1 MAVKIRLK
9 RMGKRKQPVYRVV
22 VSDSRKAR
30 SGDYIEAIGFY
41 DPRQEPSRVDIENER
56 AIDWLQKGAQPT
68 EAARKLLEIS
78 GAWTQFKIAKGEVHT
93 VGAKPAPAD
102 EPTPAAE
109 PAPAD
114 EVVAEPSADEVAEDV
129 APEAVTPEDE
139 APEAVAEVDDESA
152 EDAPVDDAPADEDE

>member
-30 SGDYIEAIGFY
+30 SGNYIEAIGFY
-41 DPRQEPSRVDIENER
+41 DPRQDPSVVEVENDR

-78 GAWTQFKIAKGEVHT
+78 GAWTQFKIARGEVHT
-93 VGAKPAPAD
+93 VGSATPA
-102 EPTPAAE
+102 PTPAPEPAAEAEAVAAE
-109 PAPAD
+109 PTVD
-114 EVVAEPSADEVAEDV
+114 EVSDDVTADDEVADDATPDDEVAED
-129 APEAVTPEDE
+129 EAVEDE
-139 APEAVAEVDDESA
+139 TDDPS
-152 EDAPVDDAPADEDE
+152 EDE

>member
-41 DPRQEPSRVDIENER
+41 DPRQEPSLVDIENER

-78 GAWTQFKIAKGEVHT
+78 GAWTQFKISRGEVHT
-93 VGAKPAPAD
+93 VGAKPVTP
-102 EPTPAAE
+102 PPAAE
-109 PAPAD
+109 
-114 EVVAEPSADEVAEDV
+114 VVEEPSADEVVADVEDQPVDEAAEDV
-129 APEAVTPEDE
+129 ADEADEPSEDE
-139 APEAVAEVDDESA
+139 
-152 EDAPVDDAPADEDE
+152 